1 MKEVM
6 HVTVK
11 HKAKAKSTNEN
22 LKELINEKL
31 KELPN
36 AELVSVAYLSQ
47 KYQMIAWIQYDKI

>member
-11 HKAKAKSTNEN
+11 HKTKAKSTNEN

-47 KYQMIAWIQYDKI
+47 K